1 MMRGLPLLLALCV
14 FPAFAQKP
22 VATPLPTPAP
32 AAVPA
37 PAPIPF
43 LWQVKGPQATHYLL
57 GSIHL
62 LPESTHPLPESLE
75 RAYVA
80 AERLVLETD
89 PDALASPE
97 VQQRFLSAAHRD
109 ASNPA
114 QQFGDSLTQKLKA
127 QAQQSGLPATVC
139 DAYRAWFCAL
149 TLEII
154 AFQRAGF
161 EAQYGIDQH
170 FHERG
175 IEDDKGFAF
184 LEPTEQHLS
193 LFTGMNP
200 VDGRALLAETLESL
214 SPGASDAPK
223 AMLMAWNANDMS
235 GIDLQLTELQQHAPA
250 IYARLMR
257 DRNQAWLPQLSG
269 FFKSEVPT
277 LVIVGAAHLLG
288 PDGLLAALRQE
299 GWKISAAGAASAE
312 ESTDDE
318 PVAGPAG
325 PANAVDPKKP

>member
-1 MMRGLPLLLALCV
+1 MMRGLLLLIAGFA

-22 VATPLPTPAP
+22 VATPLPTTAATAAP
-32 AAVPA
+32 AS
-37 PAPIPF
+37 APIPF

-62 LPESTHPLPESLE
+62 LPESTHPLPDSLE

-80 AERLVLETD
+80 VERLVLETD
-89 PDALASPE
+89 PEALASPE
-97 VQQRFLSAAHRD
+97 VQQRFLSAAYRD
-109 ASNPA
+109 TGNPA
-114 QQFGDSLTQKLKA
+114 QQFGESLTQKLKA
-127 QAQQSGLPATVC
+127 QAQQSGLPSTVC

-184 LEPTEQHLS
+184 LEATEQHLS

-200 VDGRALLAETLESL
+200 VDGRALLTETLESL
-214 SPGASDAPK
+214 GPGAADAPK
-223 AMLMAWNANDMS
+223 EMLAAWTANDMS
-235 GIDLQLTELQQHAPA
+235 SIELQLAELQQHAPA
-250 IYARLMR
+250 IYARLMH
-257 DRNQAWLPQLSG
+257 DRNQVWLPQISG

-277 LVIVGAAHLLG
+277 LVIVGAAHLVG
-288 PDGLLAALRQE
+288 PEGLLAELGRE
-299 GWKISAAGAASAE
+299 GWSLTPAGIAPPE
-312 ESTDDE
+312 EDDDE
-318 PVAGPAG
+318 PMAGPAVTV
-325 PANAVDPKKP
+325 APKP